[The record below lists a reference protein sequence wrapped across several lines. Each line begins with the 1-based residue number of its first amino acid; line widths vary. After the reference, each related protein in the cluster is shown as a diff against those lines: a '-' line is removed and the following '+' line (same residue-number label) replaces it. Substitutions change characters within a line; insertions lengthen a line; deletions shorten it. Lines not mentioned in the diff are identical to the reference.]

1 MLNVTDEPPDGS
13 KTDDLDDLDRRLKA
27 IEARRRKTVDTKAEV
42 GANKGFQVLG
52 ELLGGILGGLGLGWL
67 ADTYVFHSLPWGMI
81 VGTILGMIAAMY
93 AIIKSSQ
100 SR

>member
-1 MLNVTDEPPDGS
+1 MTEEPPDGS

-27 IEARRRKTVDTKAEV
+27 IEARRRKTVDPSAEV

-67 ADTYVFHSLPWGMI
+67 ADTYIFHAPPWGMI
-81 VGTILGMIAAMY
+81 VGTILGMIVAMY